1 MYIELVV
8 VKDIIAHSLL
18 VITRRYIHPTLK
30 KKIYA
35 IMSLIHIIS
44 I

>member
-1 MYIELVV
+1 MYIEVVV

-30 KKIYA
+30 KKTLCNYVINSYN
-35 IMSLIHIIS
+35 
-44 I
+44 